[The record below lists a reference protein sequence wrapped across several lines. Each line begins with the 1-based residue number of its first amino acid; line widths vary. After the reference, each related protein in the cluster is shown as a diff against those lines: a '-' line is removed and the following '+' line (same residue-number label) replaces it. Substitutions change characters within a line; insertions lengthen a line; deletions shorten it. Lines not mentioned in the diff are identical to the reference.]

1 MQKLRKN
8 LFILLLI
15 IIIVNLLE
23 LFAHLVDKVQQFLL
37 GGVHAHRSHGVS
49 QLGGVDG
56 PAPVHIEL
64 VEGLP
69 EFRHLLLTHF
79 VVTRHYS
86 VAEYRSQGV

>member
-1 MQKLRKN
+1 M
-8 LFILLLI
+8 LI
-15 IIIVNLLE
+15 IIIVNLL
-23 LFAHLVDKVQQFLL
+23 AHLVDKVQQFLL
-37 GGVHAHRSHGVS
+37 GGVHAHRSHGVP

-69 EFRHLLLTHF
+69 ELRDLLLTHF

-86 VAEYRSQGV
+86 VAECRSQGV